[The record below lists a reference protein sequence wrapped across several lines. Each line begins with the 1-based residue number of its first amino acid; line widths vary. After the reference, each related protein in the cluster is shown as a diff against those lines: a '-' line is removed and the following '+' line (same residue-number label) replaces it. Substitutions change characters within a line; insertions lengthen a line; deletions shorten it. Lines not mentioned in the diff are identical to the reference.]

1 MKILTA
7 FRTHIL
13 AHKKIAIIIAILCVL
28 GGWRLYTTS
37 NASSTKT
44 QYVTEQAQKGTLI
57 VTVSASGTVSSA
69 NTGSVA
75 TGVSGVVKK
84 IFVKNGQVVQS
95 GEKIAEMDL
104 DQESK
109 QKYASAVA
117 SYNSAKNSVESA
129 KTNLYSLQSKMF
141 AANEKFMNGAAELG
155 LGTGDTVYIQQNSD
169 WLASEATY
177 KNQQQV
183 IAQTQASLNSAYL
196 SLQQSSPIIYAPIS
210 GTINGLS
217 LQVGSILTAQSTS
230 LGASTAQKIASI
242 KTQAEPTITVNLTEI
257 DIPKV
262 KIGNNATLM
271 FDALPGKTYTG
282 SIVSIDAVGAVS
294 SGVTTYPAVIKLDTV
309 TSDIFANMSAQ
320 ASIITETKDGVLLVP
335 TSAVQTQNGQSTVR
349 IMKNNQPQQ
358 VLVELGTSSSAQ
370 IEVVSGVNE
379 GDIVI
384 TSSTQPS
391 TATQRTG
398 TQTQS
403 PFSMFGGGAGRG
415 GAGAAVRIGR

>member
-1 MKILTA
+1 MKILTTL
-7 FRTHIL
+7 RTHIL
-13 AHKKIAIIIAILCVL
+13 AHKKIALIIAILFVL
-28 GGWRLYTTS
+28 GGWRLYITS

-57 VTVSASGTVSSA
+57 VTVSASGIVSSA
-69 NTGSVA
+69 NTGAVT

-84 IFVKNGQVVQS
+84 IFVKNGQIVKS

-109 QKYASAVA
+109 QKYASAIA

-141 AANEKFMNGAAELG
+141 ASNEKFMNGAAELG

-183 IAQTQASLNSAYL
+183 IAQTQASLSSAYL

-230 LGASTAQKIASI
+230 LGASTAQRIASI

-294 SGVTTYPAVIKLDTV
+294 SGVTTYPAVIKLDTA

-320 ASIITETKDGVLLVP
+320 ASIITETKDGILLVP

-349 IMKNNQPQQ
+349 VMKNNKPQQ
-358 VLVELGTSSSAQ
+358 VQVELGTSSATQ
-370 IEVVSGVNE
+370 VEIISGVNE

-384 TSSTQPS
+384 TSSIQSS
-391 TATQRTG
+391 TATQKTG
-398 TQTQS
+398 TQSQS